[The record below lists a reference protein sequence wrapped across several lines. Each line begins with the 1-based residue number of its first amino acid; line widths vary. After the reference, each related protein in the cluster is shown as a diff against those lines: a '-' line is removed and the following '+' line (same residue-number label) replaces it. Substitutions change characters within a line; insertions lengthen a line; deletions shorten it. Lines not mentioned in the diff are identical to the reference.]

1 MSLLVLA
8 AGAAGAAGTAAA
20 GAPEAETGDAFMIG
34 VAVVFL
40 IVAIGL
46 FFLELLMP
54 SFGIITLA
62 GITCAVVSLAAAF
75 GVSRLVGVVFVAVV
89 LVLIPLLVY
98 VGIKVVRRTGLVL
111 RPEDTPGVQSGTG
124 GAGRKLPGAGE
135 GALGSRERGGSDK
148 EAALAPGARG
158 VSLTVL
164 RPSGTAS
171 FDGRRASV
179 VTTGEM
185 VESGA
190 QIEVVRVE
198 GTRTVVRP
206 VRV

>member
-8 AGAAGAAGTAAA
+8 AETA
-20 GAPEAETGDAFMIG
+20 EAEAGDAFMIG

-40 IVAIGL
+40 VVAIGL

-75 GVSRLVGVVFVAVV
+75 GVSRFVGVIFVAVV
-89 LVLIPLLVY
+89 LVLIPFMVY
-98 VGIKVVRRTGLVL
+98 LGIKIVRRTGLVL
-111 RPEDTPGVQSGTG
+111 RPEDTPGG
-124 GAGRKLPGAGE
+124 GG
-135 GALGSRERGGSDK
+135 LGSRQRGGSDK
-148 EAALAPGARG
+148 EAALTPGARG

-171 FDGRRASV
+171 FEGRRASV

-185 VESGA
+185 VERDV

-198 GTRTVVRP
+198 GIRTVVRP

>member
-1 MSLLVLA
+1 MSLLLLA
-8 AGAAGAAGTAAA
+8 VGAAEAAGTAAA
-20 GAPEAETGDAFMIG
+20 GASEAETSDAFMIG

-75 GVSRLVGVVFVAVV
+75 GVSRPVGFIFVAVV

-98 VGIKVVRRTGLVL
+98 LGIKVARRTGLVL
-111 RPEDTPGVQSGTG
+111 RPEDTPGAG
-124 GAGRKLPGAGE
+124 GDARAASDGQT
-135 GALGSRERGGSDK
+135 ALT
-148 EAALAPGARG
+148 PGARG

-164 RPSGTAS
+164 RPSGAAR
-171 FDGRRASV
+171 FDGRRVSV

-185 VESGA
+185 VERDV

-198 GTRTVVRP
+198 SIRTVVRP